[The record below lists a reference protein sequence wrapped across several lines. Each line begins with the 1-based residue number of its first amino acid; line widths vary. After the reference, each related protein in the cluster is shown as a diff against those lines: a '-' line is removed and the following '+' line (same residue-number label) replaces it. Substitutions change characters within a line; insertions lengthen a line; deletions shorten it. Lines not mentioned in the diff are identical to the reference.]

1 VNVAIKVKRH
11 GETVSHISL
20 ARKAA
25 QTHDPLL
32 TPVSSLITSVRIAGA
47 RMAAAFRTTTAL
59 TMATTD
65 GQVIDRAQFAVR
77 AACRS
82 IVSFE
87 PRARMEVTGGR
98 ISGREQWA

>member
-1 VNVAIKVKRH
+1 
-11 GETVSHISL
+11 
-20 ARKAA
+20 
-25 QTHDPLL
+25 
-32 TPVSSLITSVRIAGA
+32 
-47 RMAAAFRTTTAL
+47 MAAGLRT

-65 GQVIDRAQFAVR
+65 GQVMYRVQFAVT

-87 PRARMEVTGGR
+87 PRAGMEVTGGR